1 MAKAKSSVSSSSI
14 YKYKTK
20 KRRPGVHAK
29 TKTSSHKH
37 SKNYVKLSTG
47 QGKQVYFPFL
57 IIFKHKI
64 KVMNYIVTYVLVFIT
79 LFAFNILKTL
89 EIRYTYQNKLKP
101 ILLNSIGIN
110 IVSLL
115 SNYFSINSL
124 LKGDYFIMVIFIV
137 GSLVGKYVAMVYFN
151 NKNNKL

>member
-1 MAKAKSSVSSSSI
+1 
-14 YKYKTK
+14 
-20 KRRPGVHAK
+20 
-29 TKTSSHKH
+29 
-37 SKNYVKLSTG
+37 
-47 QGKQVYFPFL
+47 
-57 IIFKHKI
+57 
-64 KVMNYIVTYVLVFIT
+64 MNYIVTYVLVFIT

-151 NKNNKL
+151 NKNNGDSNTNV

>member
-1 MAKAKSSVSSSSI
+1 
-14 YKYKTK
+14 
-20 KRRPGVHAK
+20 
-29 TKTSSHKH
+29 
-37 SKNYVKLSTG
+37 
-47 QGKQVYFPFL
+47 
-57 IIFKHKI
+57 
-64 KVMNYIVTYVLVFIT
+64 MNYIVTYVLVFVT

-124 LKGDYFIMVIFIV
+124 LKGDYFVMVIFIV

-151 NKNNKL
+151 NINNGDSNTNV

>member
-1 MAKAKSSVSSSSI
+1 
-14 YKYKTK
+14 
-20 KRRPGVHAK
+20 
-29 TKTSSHKH
+29 
-37 SKNYVKLSTG
+37 
-47 QGKQVYFPFL
+47 
-57 IIFKHKI
+57 
-64 KVMNYIVTYVLVFIT
+64 MNYIVTYVLVFIT

-124 LKGDYFIMVIFIV
+124 LKGDYFVMVIFIV

-151 NKNNKL
+151 NINNGDSNTNV

>member
-1 MAKAKSSVSSSSI
+1 M
-14 YKYKTK
+14 
-20 KRRPGVHAK
+20 
-29 TKTSSHKH
+29 
-37 SKNYVKLSTG
+37 NYV
-47 QGKQVYFPFL
+47 
-57 IIFKHKI
+57 
-64 KVMNYIVTYVLVFIT
+64 VTYVLVFIT

-115 SNYFSINSL
+115 SSYFSINSL

-151 NKNNKL
+151 NKNNGDSNTNV

>member
-1 MAKAKSSVSSSSI
+1 
-14 YKYKTK
+14 
-20 KRRPGVHAK
+20 
-29 TKTSSHKH
+29 
-37 SKNYVKLSTG
+37 
-47 QGKQVYFPFL
+47 
-57 IIFKHKI
+57 
-64 KVMNYIVTYVLVFIT
+64 MNYIVTYVLVFIT

-124 LKGDYFIMVIFIV
+124 LKGDYFIMVVFIV

-151 NKNNKL
+151 NKNNGDSNTNV

>member
-1 MAKAKSSVSSSSI
+1 
-14 YKYKTK
+14 
-20 KRRPGVHAK
+20 
-29 TKTSSHKH
+29 
-37 SKNYVKLSTG
+37 
-47 QGKQVYFPFL
+47 
-57 IIFKHKI
+57 
-64 KVMNYIVTYVLVFIT
+64 MNYIVTYVLVFIT

-151 NKNNKL
+151 NKNNGNSNTNV

>member
-1 MAKAKSSVSSSSI
+1 
-14 YKYKTK
+14 
-20 KRRPGVHAK
+20 
-29 TKTSSHKH
+29 
-37 SKNYVKLSTG
+37 
-47 QGKQVYFPFL
+47 
-57 IIFKHKI
+57 
-64 KVMNYIVTYVLVFIT
+64 MNYIVTYVLVFIT

-151 NKNNKL
+151 NKNNGDSNPYI